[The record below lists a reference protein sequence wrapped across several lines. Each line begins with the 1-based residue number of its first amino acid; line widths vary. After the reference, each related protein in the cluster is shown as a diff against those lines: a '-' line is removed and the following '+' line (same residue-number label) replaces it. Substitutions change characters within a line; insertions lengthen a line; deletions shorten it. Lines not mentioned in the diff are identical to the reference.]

1 MSAAGRYMSA
11 AGTFTGTGQSWRS
24 AFLNS
29 PGTPGSNFSYTTPVL
44 PSGPYTVRVRAVDAY
59 GQVQAVPRE
68 VHVTVSAPAGNA
80 APVAGFT
87 VACAENDCA
96 FDGRGSSDENAPT
109 LTYAWSFGNG
119 RSGSGPVPSHTYTA
133 AGAFTVTLTVRDEY
147 GLTGTATRTVTIA
160 EPAGN
165 AAPAPVVNPPA
176 CAGLVCN
183 WSAVGSADPDPG
195 DAVTYRWDFG
205 DGTAPGTASALS
217 HRFPAA
223 GAYTVTLVV
232 TDGWGRAASATR
244 QVTVAAT

>member
-1 MSAAGRYMSA
+1 M
-11 AGTFTGTGQSWRS
+11 
-24 AFLNS
+24 
-29 PGTPGSNFSYTTPVL
+29 
-44 PSGPYTVRVRAVDAY
+44 
-59 GQVQAVPRE
+59 
-68 VHVTVSAPAGNA
+68 TVSAPAGNA

-147 GLTGTATRTVTIA
+147 GLTGTVTRTVTIA

-165 AAPAPVVNPPA
+165 APPAPVVNPPA
-176 CAGLVCN
+176 CTGLVCN
-183 WSAVGSADPDPG
+183 WSAAGSADPDPG

-205 DGTAPGTASALS
+205 DGTAPGTASAVS

-232 TDGWGRAASATR
+232 TDGWGKAASATR